1 MSGDDFTVDA
11 QDESKICA
19 VQVTS
24 SRWVGQSRGES
35 GPLRQ
40 DVVSRTESLLPRTG
54 EGCKAK
60 RLSWKMA
67 PCRPL
72 CVLLKMRVLKQN
84 KQSHC
89 LLSNRFKKTEEDRIC
104 KTN

>member
-24 SRWVGQSRGES
+24 SRWVGESRAGS

-40 DVVSRTESLLPRTG
+40 DREPAPTHRRGLQSQKAVL
-54 EGCKAK
+54 EGG
-60 RLSWKMA
+60 RLSA
-67 PCRPL
+67 PLRVVENESPEAEQAVPL
-72 CVLLKMRVLKQN
+72 PSK
-84 KQSHC
+84 
-89 LLSNRFKKTEEDRIC
+89 
-104 KTN
+104 